1 MFERFTQA
9 DVSVS
14 RRFGGTGL
22 GLAICK
28 RIVELM
34 GGEIGARSREGEGST
49 FWFEVMLPIA
59 EAVAAPIAG
68 RYGRPNSNGRCGC
81 CWSRTWRST
90 ASW

>member
-9 DVSVS
+9 DASVS

-28 RIVELM
+28 RMVELM
-34 GGEIGARSREGEGST
+34 GGQIGVTSAEGEGST
-49 FWFEVMLPIA
+49 FWFELALPAA
-59 EAVAAPIAG
+59 EAARAQG
-68 RYGRPNSNGRCGC
+68 RGRGRRRRWSGRFAC